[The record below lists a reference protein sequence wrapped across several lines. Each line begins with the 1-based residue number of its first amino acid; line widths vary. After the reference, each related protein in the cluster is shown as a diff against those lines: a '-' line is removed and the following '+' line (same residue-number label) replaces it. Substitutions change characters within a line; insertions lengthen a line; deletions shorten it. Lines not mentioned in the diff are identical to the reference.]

1 MKAGH
6 LFKRFHR
13 QRVERDIEEEL
24 RLHLELLTQEHL
36 QQDMSLAEARDAA
49 LKRFGNVEQIKDRC
63 MKIGSRN
70 QPFLRAVTP
79 FLVVVVIV
87 GFLTRINATDIHVR
101 HFGEL
106 LIAISILIR
115 LLLYVRGLNPSRFS
129 SKHESS
135 SPLRLNEDGLRSFT
149 AYDQRRRTPLER
161 VISDS

>member
-24 RLHLELLTQEHL
+24 RWHLELLTQEHL

-87 GFLTRINATDIHVR
+87 GFLTRANATDIHVR
-101 HFGEL
+101 HFGDL

-115 LLLYVRGLNPSRFS
+115 LLLYARGLNPSSFL
-129 SKHESS
+129 SKHETS
-135 SPLRLNEDGLRSFT
+135 SPLKL
-149 AYDQRRRTPLER
+149 
-161 VISDS
+161 ISDK